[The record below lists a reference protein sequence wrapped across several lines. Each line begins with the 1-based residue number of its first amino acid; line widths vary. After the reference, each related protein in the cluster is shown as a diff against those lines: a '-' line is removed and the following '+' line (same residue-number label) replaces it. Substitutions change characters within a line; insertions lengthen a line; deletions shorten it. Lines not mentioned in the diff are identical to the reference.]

1 MVLKQEIISERLKEM
16 DTVLEEL
23 SLYQGESPEDL
34 KASLSTR
41 WTVERGM
48 IALANLVFDA
58 ADHILSGYF
67 GVYSETYEDTLQK
80 LWEKGVVSQSLYER
94 IKGLGGFRNILVHD
108 YLKVDVTELHRNLL
122 KAFEV
127 FPAFSSEIQ
136 QWLTKITLGA

>member
-23 SLYQGESPEDL
+23 SLYRDKSPEDL
-34 KASLSTR
+34 KASLSMR
-41 WTVERGM
+41 WTVERGL

-58 ADHILSGYF
+58 ADHILSGRF
-67 GVYSETYEDTLQK
+67 GVYSDTYEDTLQQ
-80 LWEKGVVSQSLYER
+80 LRDKGVVSRDLFQR

-108 YLKVDVTELHRNLL
+108 YLKVDLTELQRNLL

-136 QWLTKITLGA
+136 QWLKTVA